1 MLFVN
6 EIVLTHIKIFK
17 TSFLGASYYLRF
29 NQIVKTSKQKERLE
43 MYHLDHDTSIV
54 IDVSNNNGN
63 SSSEKEKIKII
74 IIMSVMGIT
83 RAKKKK
89 KNNERKGT

>member
-1 MLFVN
+1 
-6 EIVLTHIKIFK
+6 
-17 TSFLGASYYLRF
+17 
-29 NQIVKTSKQKERLE
+29 

-63 SSSEKEKIKII
+63 SISEKEKIKII

-83 RAKKKK
+83 RAKKK
-89 KNNERKGT
+89 NNERKETSEEHK

>member
-1 MLFVN
+1 
-6 EIVLTHIKIFK
+6 
-17 TSFLGASYYLRF
+17 
-29 NQIVKTSKQKERLE
+29 

-83 RAKKKK
+83 RAKKK
-89 KNNERKGT
+89 NNERKETSEEHK